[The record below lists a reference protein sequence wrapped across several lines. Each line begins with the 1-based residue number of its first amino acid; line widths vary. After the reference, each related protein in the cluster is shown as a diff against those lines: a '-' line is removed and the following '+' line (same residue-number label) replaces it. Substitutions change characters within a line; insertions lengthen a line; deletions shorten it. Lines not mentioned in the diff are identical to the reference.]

1 MAIKSKGEGA
11 GVAMADLR
19 VRVQRFVTAVRNEFM
34 GLGAP
39 TNTTETIKVP
49 SETNDRPR
57 KATNHE
63 SNGTP
68 AFYPEVEE
76 LKAKLENAQQER
88 ESNHLL
94 LVTERGKTALLEKQM
109 SALKAELTVAQEK
122 RKGHYLHLEAER
134 KKTQRLQKQIELL
147 EKDNRRMRESLSWA
161 VGYAIVNTKSLRA
174 ALQLPAK
181 LMVIFRAH
189 KEKKKRK
196 TAKPLPTPHKQTV
209 AQPDSAQISL
219 SVSPPASA
227 SAAKTPAPAATS
239 VTTQARPK
247 EPMPGSEALVLGW
260 PEVQDNGLPRVMSIF
275 DEFSRECFAPQA
287 ALIEPRPD
295 NWQQLLARDKP
306 EMLFVESTWR
316 GNRSTWQYRV
326 AKYANPPGNELA
338 EMVAEFKKKSIP
350 TVFWN
355 KEDPVH
361 FDNFIHSASQFDY
374 VFTTA
379 EEAIQKYQ
387 ARTKAKVI
395 ALPFAA
401 EPALHNPIGSTKRN
415 GRVCFAGSYY
425 ANRFV
430 ERRNDQLMLLDAASR
445 FNLDIYDRNHGRA
458 ASDFCFPE
466 RFGRFVKGS
475 LPYTEMSRAYREY
488 SVFLNVNSV
497 IDSRTMFSRRVFE
510 LLACGTPIVSTVSTG
525 IDEMFGKE
533 LVWTVENQQQAEHAI
548 RELLNSPD
556 EWRRRSLQGIRC
568 VFQQHTF
575 AHRFNTVLDTVGLKK
590 DIKKPKI
597 LILINAKSPSELSI
611 LSEAVTR
618 QTLKNCEIS
627 VVAKNSKFVTE
638 RAIPAGARIEDT
650 SAGVAQLLHELIKRE
665 TPDFVWIPS
674 CSGAYGKHFLGDSV
688 IAATYS
694 GASVTGK
701 RPDGIDAYE
710 FNTPID
716 EASCLFAT
724 RAFSSQDFNIE
735 AAENGIL
742 KEVVRCGATVFAA
755 DAANYLP
762 VPANMSPSE
771 RASKLVRVE
780 I

>member
-11 GVAMADLR
+11 GVGMGGFR
-19 VRVQRFVTAVRNEFM
+19 VRVRNLVTVVWQELMERSPPKNM
-34 GLGAP
+34 
-39 TNTTETIKVP
+39 TEAFKST
-49 SETNDRPR
+49 SESHDHKSIHLNG
-57 KATNHE
+57 KLVLSHE
-63 SNGTP
+63 LDD
-68 AFYPEVEE
+68 
-76 LKAKLENAQQER
+76 LKAKLAGAQQER
-88 ESNHLL
+88 DSNQLL
-94 LVTERGKTALLEKQM
+94 LEAEREKIALLEGLM
-109 SALKAELTVAQEK
+109 ATLEAELTVAQEK
-122 RKGHYLHLEAER
+122 RDGHSLHLESER

-161 VGYAIVNTKSLRA
+161 VGCAIVNTKSLRA

-189 KEKKKRK
+189 KEKKQRKESEKLESSKRQFLPVSGSTVK
-196 TAKPLPTPHKQTV
+196 SLPATPGAPIHPL
-209 AQPDSAQISL
+209 
-219 SVSPPASA
+219 
-227 SAAKTPAPAATS
+227 APAAPFAIA
-239 VTTQARPK
+239 QAGPK
-247 EPMPGSEALVLGW
+247 ELGLGSEALVLGW
-260 PEVQDNGLPRVMSIF
+260 PELQDNGLPRVMSIF

-295 NWQQLLARDKP
+295 NWQQLLIRDKP
-306 EMLFVESTWR
+306 ELLFVESTWR

-326 AKYANPPGNELA
+326 AKYANPPGNELS
-338 EMVAEFKKKSIP
+338 EMVAEFKRKGIP
-350 TVFWN
+350 TLFWN

-361 FDNFIHSASQFDY
+361 FDNFIDAATQFDY

-379 EEAIQKYQ
+379 EEAIPKYQ

-475 LPYTEMSRAYREY
+475 LPYAEMSRAYREY

-497 IDSRTMFSRRVFE
+497 IDSKTMFSRRVFE
-510 LLACGTPIVSTVSTG
+510 LLACGTPIVSTASTG

-533 LVWTVENQQQAEHAI
+533 LVWTVENKQQAEHAI
-548 RELLNSPD
+548 RELLNSPE

-575 AHRFNTVLDTVGLKK
+575 AHRFNAVLDTVGLKK

-618 QTLKNCEIS
+618 QTLKDCDIS
-627 VVAKNSKFVTE
+627 VVATHSEFVTKSVM
-638 RAIPAGARIEDT
+638 PAGARIEDG
-650 SAGVAQLLHELIKRE
+650 SAGIAHLLHELIRRE
-665 TPDFVWIPS
+665 APDFVWMPS

-694 GASVTGK
+694 GASVIGK
-701 RPDGIDAYE
+701 PSDGIDAYE
-710 FNTPID
+710 FNTHID

-762 VPANMSPSE
+762 VPANMAPSD